1 MQPRIAAAFCV
12 LAVSGLL
19 CAVAAPSAFAKSK
32 PPVAEKSA
40 GGSEKS
46 VVLAAKK
53 KKKSA
58 AKTRRSKVATKSA
71 PVTKP
76 EPRTPSDKQD
86 CIAIA
91 QAFYRDAGS
100 RSRRAKQSIPDGF
113 IRVISKLS
121 ELCGEE
127 EFDKAKTSMDWMDA
141 CLRDLAGD
149 RKTGACSSDES
160 LLCAVDPQ
168 SKACTANGRVAE
180 H

>member
-19 CAVAAPSAFAKSK
+19 CAVAAPSAFAKAK
-32 PPVAEKSA
+32 PPAAEKSA
-40 GGSEKS
+40 AGGEKR
-46 VVLAAKK
+46 VVVAAKK
-53 KKKSA
+53 NKKA
-58 AKTRRSKVATKSA
+58 AVKARNSKVATKSV

-76 EPRTPSDKQD
+76 EPRTPTDKQD
-86 CIAIA
+86 CIAVA
-91 QAFYRDAGS
+91 QAFYRDAGA
-100 RSRRAKQSIPDGF
+100 RARRAKQSIPDGF

-127 EFDKAKTSMDWMDA
+127 EFDKARLSIDWMDA
-141 CLRDLAGD
+141 CLQNLGGD
-149 RKTGACSSDES
+149 QKTGLCSSHES

-180 H
+180 Q

>member
-1 MQPRIAAAFCV
+1 MV
-12 LAVSGLL
+12 
-19 CAVAAPSAFAKSK
+19 VAA
-32 PPVAEKSA
+32 
-40 GGSEKS
+40 
-46 VVLAAKK
+46 K

-58 AKTRRSKVATKSA
+58 AKPRKSRVATKSA
-71 PVTKP
+71 PVAKP
-76 EPRTPSDKQD
+76 EPRTPTDKQD

-91 QAFYRDAGS
+91 QAFYRDAGA

-127 EFDKAKTSMDWMDA
+127 EFDKARMSIDWMDA
-141 CLRDLAGD
+141 CLQNLAGD
-149 RKTGACSSDES
+149 QKTGLCSSHES

-168 SKACTANGRVAE
+168 AKACTASGRVAE